1 MLNEKNPEFQAN
13 ADLAATARDEENK
26 KKAMEVKK
34 RLLNSLKF
42 KNVPPLVASKIM
54 DALEALIQQ
63 HSAVVANE
71 KNFNT
76 MFQYVNNNQPQALAN
91 ELERIVMAK
100 TGKSLN
106 EHKLA
111 SLIDAIVKECFK

>member
-1 MLNEKNPEFQAN
+1 
-13 ADLAATARDEENK
+13 
-26 KKAMEVKK
+26 
-34 RLLNSLKF
+34 
-42 KNVPPLVASKIM
+42 
-54 DALEALIQQ
+54 
-63 HSAVVANE
+63 
-71 KNFNT
+71 